1 VEGAIE
7 TDHGARSA
15 ARPEGADSNT
25 PTFRQIFDTELS
37 FVWNALRRFG
47 VADRDLE
54 DVAHEV
60 FVVVDRHLA
69 EYDPARPLRP
79 WLFAIA
85 FRCASDYRR
94 RARHRHE
101 TLTCQQVDRTD
112 PSETADVRL
121 VRTEERNLARRALL
135 SVPDDRRAVV
145 ILHDFE
151 DFPMNEV
158 AAALGI
164 PIKTAY
170 SRLRLGREELVASAR
185 RLRKQEEGR

>member
-1 VEGAIE
+1 VRIADGRAQELGVEL
-7 TDHGARSA
+7 DVSPSR
-15 ARPEGADSNT
+15 RT
-25 PTFRQIFDTELS
+25 PTFREVFDAELV

-60 FVVVDRHLA
+60 FVVVDRLLP
-69 EYDPARPLRP
+69 EYDAARPLRP
-79 WLFAIA
+79 WLFAIT

-101 TLTCQQVDRTD
+101 LLLGESVDL
-112 PSETADVRL
+112 ADGADGADIALIRG
-121 VRTEERNLARRALL
+121 EEKNLARRALL

-151 DFPMNEV
+151 DVSMHDV
-158 AAALGI
+158 AAAFAI
-164 PIKTAY
+164 PLKTAY
-170 SRLRLGREELVASAR
+170 SRLRVGREELLAAAR
-185 RLRKQEEGR
+185 KLRKESR